1 LNTCSIFGL
10 ILDKYLT
17 KCALILRH
25 DLTSNKLAMNTQISI
40 LSLLILLLL
49 SGSPLQSLQAAAV
62 PVITSSN
69 KTTANSQKVKNKKNR
84 IKKQHKKRFKN
95 RLKQFKKTQATPK
108 DDFGTTL
115 IKVLAIAW
123 YPISIGLLITAIV
136 LGLTPLLVVAIVLL
150 ALPVFCLI
158 VFGLIL
164 LISLMTFSGSLC

>member
-1 LNTCSIFGL
+1 MV
-10 ILDKYLT
+10 
-17 KCALILRH
+17 
-25 DLTSNKLAMNTQISI
+25 NKSAMNTQTSI
-40 LSLLILLLL
+40 LYFLILLFL
-49 SGSPLQSLQAAAV
+49 SGSPIKSLQAAAV

-69 KTTANSQKVKNKKNR
+69 KTTLGSQKIKNKKHR

-95 RLKQFKKTQATPK
+95 RLKQLKKTQTNK
-108 DDFGTTL
+108 KGDFGSTF

-123 YPISIGLLITAIV
+123 YPISIGLLITALV

>member
-1 LNTCSIFGL
+1 
-10 ILDKYLT
+10 
-17 KCALILRH
+17 
-25 DLTSNKLAMNTQISI
+25 MNTQTSI
-40 LSLLILLLL
+40 LCFLILLFL
-49 SGSPLQSLQAAAV
+49 SGSPIKSLQAAAV

-69 KTTANSQKVKNKKNR
+69 KTTLGSQKIKNKKHR

-95 RLKQFKKTQATPK
+95 RLKHFKNTQTNK
-108 DDFGTTL
+108 KGDFGSTF

-123 YPISIGLLITAIV
+123 YPISIGLLITALV